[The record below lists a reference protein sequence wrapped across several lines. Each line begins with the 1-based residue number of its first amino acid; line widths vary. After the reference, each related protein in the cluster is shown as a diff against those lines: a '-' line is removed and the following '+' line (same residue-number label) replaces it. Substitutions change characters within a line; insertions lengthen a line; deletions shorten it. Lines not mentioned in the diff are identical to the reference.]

1 MRASLD
7 QKILEGKV
15 ETPKKICTFCKDKI
29 KYRFTIGGD
38 VFKVINWLAWTEGNV
53 ARLVGQWDA

>member
-15 ETPKKICTFCKDKI
+15 ETPKKICKFCKDRI

-53 ARLVGQWDA
+53 A